1 MSDPVVLVGIRD
13 VLRRLNFLRHNIQD
27 RRVLDEVGMMFIARI
42 QARTAE
48 GKDVDDIAFEPYSPK
63 YKLFRAKTGRTTEKV
78 NLFYTGSM
86 MSSMTHEATKDQ
98 VTLFFA
104 NTEDPSGTKNP
115 LKAYFLNQER
125 RFFAINSEDRVRA
138 LDIINRHIR
147 RQLRRRR

>member
-1 MSDPVVLVGIRD
+1 MSDPVVIVGMRD

-27 RRVLDEVGMMFIARI
+27 AATMREVGLMFIARI
-42 QARTAE
+42 EMRTLE
-48 GKDVDDIAFEPYSPK
+48 GKDVDGADFEPYSPK

-86 MSSMTHEATKDQ
+86 LSSMMFEADKHS

-104 NTEDPSGTKNP
+104 NTEDPSGTRNP
-115 LKAYFLNQER
+115 LKAYFLNQNR
-125 RFFAINSEDRVRA
+125 RFFAINEEDRARA

-147 RQLRRRR
+147 RQIRRRR